1 MSSVSR
7 SLIVYLCGM
16 PLSFAYNSYNDA
28 TNAMYKYRNNKLD
41 DYDKRR
47 YDDEDSYVRHRVFQE
62 FPPNIMM
69 ASLWPVTFPMSFIPN
84 LARALNPPNEPSK

>member
-1 MSSVSR
+1 MSQSLSR
-7 SLIVYLCGM
+7 SLIVYLVGM

-28 TNAMYKYRNNKLD
+28 KEAIYKFRNNKLD

-47 YDDEDSYVRHRVFQE
+47 YDTEESYVKHRVFQE

-69 ASLWPVTFPMSFIPN
+69 ASMWPVTFPMSFVPSI
-84 LARALNPPNEPSK
+84 ARYMNPPSN